1 MVLHNV
7 HVLARILL
15 LRHTVTILHNRAVPS
30 RFVPVS
36 LKKRNAPQVVLF
48 TLQKNFAKCRV
59 DDSVIEWMK
68 FISCH
73 TDCSGV
79 NRFAHIEQYP
89 LPTPE
94 DLFATLACGMM
105 FSKLDMVHAYQQILI
120 DDDSKQYL
128 TINTHRGLFVYNR
141 LAFGVSASAI
151 FQRAIGNLLAGVPRT
166 VVYLDDILATG
177 ASEEEHQTNMKE
189 VLRRLVEAGLR
200 LKKDKCNFGVVAVE
214 YLGHRI
220 IGVG

>member
-1 MVLHNV
+1 MKASFHVKPNV
-7 HVLARILL
+7 NPVFCKA
-15 LRHTVTILHNRAVPS
+15 TPVPH
-30 RFVPVS
+30 
-36 LKKRNAPQVVLF
+36 LTKTK
-48 TLQKNFAKCRV
+48 V
-59 DDSVIEWMK
+59 DDELDRLQSANIIEPVTYSQWAAPIVPILK
-68 FISCH
+68 SDGTVRICG
-73 TDCSGV
+73 DYKV
-79 NRFAHIEQYP
+79 RINRFAHIEQYP

-94 DLFATLACGMM
+94 DLFATLAGGVM
-105 FSKLDMVHAYQQILI
+105 FSKLDMAHAYQQILI

-128 TINTHRGLFVYNR
+128 TINTHRGVFVYNR
-141 LAFGVSASAI
+141 LTFGVSASAI
-151 FQRAIGNLLAGVPRT
+151 FQQAIGNLLAGVPHT

-177 ASEEEHQTNMKE
+177 ASEEEHQTNLKE